1 MPDHSQYFFLHGA
14 REDLGAAARRL
25 IKVLVKVKVIHTV
38 CHNLCILLP
47 LPLFTPYQQFVKTS
61 PGSMTPTQNA
71 RPGLSTMHSNR
82 HNQSITTH
90 TENAGG
96 GGGGGGRHN
105 FPPKPNI
112 SFHYTDYRDAVT
124 STIWEWSLKSV
135 REGTETKFFVFTFSI
150 LTKPVSL
157 KQILYYACV

>member
-1 MPDHSQYFFLHGA
+1 MPDHSQDFFLHGA

-25 IKVLVKVKVIHTV
+25 IKVLVKVKVIHTI

-61 PGSMTPTQNA
+61 PGSMTPAQNV

-90 TENAGG
+90 RKWGGGGGADITSQSQHIEN

-105 FPPKPNI
+105 Q
-112 SFHYTDYRDAVT
+112 
-124 STIWEWSLKSV
+124 
-135 REGTETKFFVFTFSI
+135 SI
-150 LTKPVSL
+150 TTHRKWGGGGGG
-157 KQILYYACV
+157 QT

>member
-1 MPDHSQYFFLHGA
+1 MPDHSQDFFLHGA

-47 LPLFTPYQQFVKTS
+47 LPLFTPYQQFVKAS
-61 PGSMTPTQNA
+61 SGSMTPTQNA

-82 HNQSITTH
+82 HNESITTH

-96 GGGGGGRHN
+96 GGRHN
-105 FPPKPNI
+105 FPPLKTQRKFQLHRLLRCCDLNSLGMVTEI
-112 SFHYTDYRDAVT
+112 STRRYRN
-124 STIWEWSLKSV
+124 S
-135 REGTETKFFVFTFSI
+135 KFFVFTFF
-150 LTKPVSL
+150 LF
-157 KQILYYACV
+157 